1 MSNTLVAEHDSN
13 VESFSENPWAC
24 PVCFEN
30 GKKSG
35 IVTPHCGHNIC
46 LCCYSELRDRSTSPS
61 CPLCRAHYRY
71 RSGPT
76 ADERS
81 QFELRARNLTN
92 PLHIAR
98 DALRRYQARVTS
110 EQQQIERYE
119 QRWTDFMREATA
131 IGLEAEVTAVRNTIL
146 SSPVI
151 RPPRVE
157 NLINPQPGIRWN
169 NALASA
175 TPTLATATPTLAS
188 ATPALEA
195 NPSTPPQ
202 INRIQLAVPAPK
214 KCPGCNQWRHGVRPR
229 MGDYPVS
236 STTQE
241 IRRRQLIRCP
251 HCAQA
256 ANGDGT

>member
-46 LCCYSELRDRSTSPS
+46 LCCYSELRERSTSPA

-146 SSPVI
+146 ASPVN

-157 NLINPQPGIRWN
+157 NLINPQPGIRWTN
-169 NALASA
+169 
-175 TPTLATATPTLAS
+175 P
-188 ATPALEA
+188 TPAPA
-195 NPSTPPQ
+195 PVPAPAPPSEPTPSSPPQ

-214 KCPGCNQWRHGVRPR
+214 KCPGCNQYRHGVRPR

-256 ANGDGT
+256 ANGDET